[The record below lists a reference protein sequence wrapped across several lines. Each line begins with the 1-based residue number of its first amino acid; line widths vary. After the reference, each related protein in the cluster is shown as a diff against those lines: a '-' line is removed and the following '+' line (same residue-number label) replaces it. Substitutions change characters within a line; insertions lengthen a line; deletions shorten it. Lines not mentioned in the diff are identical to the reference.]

1 MRSLLQS
8 LLRHLALRH
17 NVAVPLW
24 RRLCR
29 PAGEEV
35 ADYLR
40 RWGGF
45 AALGERTCI
54 LLDTVVTDPEYVS
67 IGSNVILSTCT
78 LVSHD
83 ASAAVLSRAYEVPLD
98 AVGPI
103 VIEDDVFVGYGAIVL
118 PGVRIGR
125 RSVVAAGAV
134 VTRDVPP
141 GSVVGGVP
149 ARVLGSTDDLVQK
162 LRASTVELPWAD
174 LIESRGGTPRSKPS
188 FAGAGWRTSGAE
200 SGRPED
206 GPQRAWRTPRGAVGG
221 CPVRSAGVPTPGG
234 IPRPPRR
241 IEPMGHRRGRI
252 RVLWGCIPTHTRAS
266 HDP

>member
-1 MRSLLQS
+1 MRSLLQG
-8 LLRHLALRH
+8 LLRRLALHH

-29 PAGEEV
+29 PAGEEY

-40 RWGGF
+40 RWGGY

-83 ASAAVLSRAYEVPLD
+83 ASAAVLSRAYDLPLD

-103 VIEDDVFVGYGAIVL
+103 VIEDDVFVGYGAIIL
-118 PGVRIGR
+118 PGVRIGS

-149 ARVLGSTDDLVQK
+149 ARVLSSTDDLVEK
-162 LRASTVELPWAD
+162 LRATTVELPWAD
-174 LIESRGGTPRSKPS
+174 LIESRGPGWDPS
-188 FAGAGWRTSGAE
+188 IEAE
-200 SGRPED
+200 LR
-206 GPQRAWRTPRGAVGG
+206 QR
-221 CPVRSAGVPTPGG
+221 
-234 IPRPPRR
+234 
-241 IEPMGHRRGRI
+241 
-252 RVLWGCIPTHTRAS
+252 RVAHFWGDEQAA
-266 HDP
+266 